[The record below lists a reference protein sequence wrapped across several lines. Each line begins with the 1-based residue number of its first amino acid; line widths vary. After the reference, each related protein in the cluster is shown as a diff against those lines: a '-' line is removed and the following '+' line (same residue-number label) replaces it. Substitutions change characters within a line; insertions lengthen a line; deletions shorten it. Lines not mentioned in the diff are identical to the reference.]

1 MKTSRRVIFSALALI
16 AAVACVGCGRDPLAR
31 NLDARE
37 RMARALAE
45 ALPED
50 LARAPL
56 RIIANP
62 FINKAGVPPDAVE
75 YHRAVLRGLSAGL
88 RRPIREE
95 DVVFPTL
102 RDGAWEQPER
112 LLLGK
117 PTTRTPLSLLMT
129 SDAFD
134 RLIVEHPEARLFI
147 SIVGVPEKVATSAIW
162 TNARAPVLALY
173 LPDFSVVPDAK
184 QWRAAFE
191 QGRIVAAVIEQSGHP
206 DGRVLRGADDAATY
220 WPRSRK

>member
-1 MKTSRRVIFSALALI
+1 MA
-16 AAVACVGCGRDPLAR
+16 RDLH
-31 NLDARE
+31 ARE

-95 DVVFPTL
+95 EVVFPAL

-117 PTTRTPLSLLMT
+117 STRTPLSLLMT
-129 SDAFD
+129 PDAFD
-134 RLIVEHPEARLFI
+134 RLVVEHPEARLFI
-147 SIVGVPEKVATSAIW
+147 SVVGVPEKVAASAIW
-162 TNARAPVLALY
+162 TNARAPALALY
-173 LPDFSVVPDAK
+173 LPDFSVVPEAK

-191 QGRIVAAVIEQSGHP
+191 QGRIVAAVIEQAGYP
-206 DGRVLRGADDAATY
+206 DGRVLRGADDAAAY